1 MLWLGWDL
9 LALVSRRCEEHLVEA
24 TATGSVHKRVMKRKE
39 DVFLPL
45 QLLNDIGIVAARPQD
60 GDSPGRPHS

>member
-9 LALVSRRCEEHLVEA
+9 LALVSWRCEKHLMEA
-24 TATGSVHKRVMKRKE
+24 AAAGSVHKRVMERKE

-45 QLLNDIGIVAARPQD
+45 QLLNNTGIVAAGPQD